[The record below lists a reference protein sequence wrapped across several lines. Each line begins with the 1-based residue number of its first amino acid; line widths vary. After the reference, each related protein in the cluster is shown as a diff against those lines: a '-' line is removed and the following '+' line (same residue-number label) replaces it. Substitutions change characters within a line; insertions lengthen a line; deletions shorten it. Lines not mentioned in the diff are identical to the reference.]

1 VEEKRRH
8 RRYPLTLC
16 VRYHITAPVHSDWTE
31 NLSAGGVFVRSERCF
46 EPGQDLTTTVSFP
59 GLLDPIGVDGKVAW
73 VRGANPVVAGGVG
86 IAFNDGPG
94 RQELS
99 EVLHDADGQ
108 VRPTE
113 PKPFRLLVVDDNERL
128 LRSYERAIERLP
140 SVQGSGLTTMFAGDG
155 RQALELVAK
164 EGADLVIT
172 DIYMPNLD
180 GYQLIERL
188 RADSETAEIPI
199 IIITGGHS
207 DERKRAEALGADA
220 FLFKPVLFAPLVE
233 TIACLVAF
241 RRYREPR
248 IRITNS
254 SM

>member
-1 VEEKRRH
+1 M
-8 RRYPLTLC
+8 
-16 VRYHITAPVHSDWTE
+16 
-31 NLSAGGVFVRSERCF
+31 
-46 EPGQDLTTTVSFP
+46 
-59 GLLDPIGVDGKVAW
+59 
-73 VRGANPVVAGGVG
+73 RGANPVVAGGVG

-188 RADSETAEIPI
+188 RAD
-199 IIITGGHS
+199 
-207 DERKRAEALGADA
+207 A